1 MTTRLALK
9 SHFRKLKDPR
19 RRHGQQH
26 RFLDIIGLAICAVI
40 AGAETWK
47 EIEAFGR
54 RRRAWLKRFLALPNG
69 IPSHDTFE
77 RVFSGLDPA
86 AFQACLRGWLL
97 ELAGAL
103 GLSHVAID
111 GKTLRG
117 SGAPGAGLGPLHL
130 VSAWATRYHLS
141 LGEVAVDAKSNEI
154 TAIPKLL
161 EALDLHGALVT
172 IDAMGCQKDI
182 AEKVVARGGDYVL
195 TVKAN
200 QEALLA
206 DIQECVNETL
216 DHGVE
221 GRDYQLY
228 EKEESGHG
236 RQERRSYLVIPEPE
250 GIGQRAAWAK
260 LRVVGMCTRERTEG
274 GKSSTEVSYFIG
286 SKKAGARTYARVLR
300 DHWRVENNLHW
311 QLDVSFGED
320 RSRTAQRQAAAS
332 LATLRRLALALLKRH
347 PSKASIHNKRMQAA
361 WDAQFLEEVLTS
373 GANSESL

>member
-111 GKTLRG
+111 GK
-117 SGAPGAGLGPLHL
+117 
-130 VSAWATRYHLS
+130 
-141 LGEVAVDAKSNEI
+141 
-154 TAIPKLL
+154 
-161 EALDLHGALVT
+161 
-172 IDAMGCQKDI
+172 
-182 AEKVVARGGDYVL
+182 
-195 TVKAN
+195 
-200 QEALLA
+200 
-206 DIQECVNETL
+206 
-216 DHGVE
+216 
-221 GRDYQLY
+221 
-228 EKEESGHG
+228 
-236 RQERRSYLVIPEPE
+236 
-250 GIGQRAAWAK
+250 
-260 LRVVGMCTRERTEG
+260 
-274 GKSSTEVSYFIG
+274 
-286 SKKAGARTYARVLR
+286 
-300 DHWRVENNLHW
+300 
-311 QLDVSFGED
+311 
-320 RSRTAQRQAAAS
+320 
-332 LATLRRLALALLKRH
+332 
-347 PSKASIHNKRMQAA
+347 
-361 WDAQFLEEVLTS
+361 
-373 GANSESL
+373 